1 MRSKKAAAG
10 KGTVS
15 DELGGRKPEGSADK
29 ISVSLKNRKTAK
41 KVETKSGD
49 HYMIVIPEVIVQ
61 VGLRVHRADRMK
73 TLWLRASGP
82 SPKAILNGRMP

>member
-41 KVETKSGD
+41 KVETKSGG
-49 HYMIVIPEVIVQ
+49 HYKIVTENP
-61 VGLRVHRADRMK
+61 L
-73 TLWLRASGP
+73 
-82 SPKAILNGRMP
+82 SPQQSWGERSKQ